1 MVAITG
7 RRRRSTPLHALQNM
21 LLGGMFLFSV
31 GIIIMYSHLMKI
43 EPSYTMQQQYDDVG
57 NMFGRGSLNNYNN
70 GNKKKRLPPD
80 QDPRLQKNN
89 NHHNPGRAWG
99 SEKGQ
104 IECDKDVYR
113 LISYWK
119 VCICFSCE
127 LVVRYEARNTNISY
141 FYISLQLS
149 AGMTQGVM
157 QIGHLYLPSWKSHLH
172 LLKDHKRLDI
182 YHLSLIW

>member
-7 RRRRSTPLHALQNM
+7 RKRRSTPLHSLQNM

-57 NMFGRGSLNNYNN
+57 NMFGRGSLNNNN
-70 GNKKKRLPPD
+70 NSNKKRLPPD

-104 IECDKDVYR
+104 IKCDKDVYR

-119 VCICFSCE
+119 VLC
-127 LVVRYEARNTNISY
+127 
-141 FYISLQLS
+141 
-149 AGMTQGVM
+149 
-157 QIGHLYLPSWKSHLH
+157 LY
-172 LLKDHKRLDI
+172 
-182 YHLSLIW
+182 